1 MFRRH
6 CWCAFFFHL
15 PEQGIRLGFK
25 LLGFCK
31 IDSDLWTF
39 PVFYNPRIAFGMLCM
54 IGQVIFDKT
63 EHRSK
68 KTLFYDQTTKKVSL
82 KISEH
87 VEDRLK
93 ISIGGEYLA
102 FHLSADEKSDLLDN
116 LLN

>member
-1 MFRRH
+1 M
-6 CWCAFFFHL
+6 
-15 PEQGIRLGFK
+15 
-25 LLGFCK
+25 GFCK
-31 IDSDLWTF
+31 IDSDLLTF
-39 PVFYNPRIAFGMLCM
+39 PVFYKQRVAFGMLCM

-68 KTLFYDQTTKKVSL
+68 NLYFMIRPPKKVSL

-87 VEDRLK
+87 VQDRLK
-93 ISIGGEYLA
+93 INIGGKYLA

>member
-1 MFRRH
+1 MHDR
-6 CWCAFFFHL
+6 
-15 PEQGIRLGFK
+15 QGVNQIYQNQ
-25 LLGFCK
+25 
-31 IDSDLWTF
+31 
-39 PVFYNPRIAFGMLCM
+39 VF
-54 IGQVIFDKT
+54 GQNKSFFDKT

-68 KTLFYDQTTKKVSL
+68 KTLFYDQTTNKVSL

-116 LLN
+116 WLNWNRLVEVDQLARKEISETIE